1 MAEAGFVKTEN
12 GHILV
17 SKETTKCV
25 NAFHFKRAMYKV
37 AVRYIQ
43 RHEQK
48 APS

>member
-12 GHILV
+12 GHV
-17 SKETTKCV
+17 SVPKETTKCV
-25 NAFHFKRAMYKV
+25 HEFHFKCAMHKV

-43 RHEQK
+43 LLKQT